1 MGSESAEPI
10 GSRSE
15 MSPQADLTPTAIVR
29 EAVRSYARLQP
40 QVAELSRRLASW
52 LQSVLDDA
60 GIDYLNI
67 ASRGKSVASFAAKTN
82 RTAAGRP
89 RYPDPMH
96 DITDQVGAR
105 IVTYVTSDV
114 AAVAGLIRDQ
124 LEVVDDKDL
133 GQETASKGRFGY
145 VSRHLQVALDPTWV
159 GDLSLEGLQVPSAQ
173 VQLRTVLQ
181 HAWAEFEHDVRYKGT
196 IPEAQAPDLDRR
208 FTLAA
213 GLLELAD
220 KEFEVIRFRLRAELA
235 EETPEADASDPRI
248 ADQELAGFLA
258 GHFPEAGWS
267 RTDHYT
273 WMAGL
278 LLELG
283 ITSLR
288 ELEGL
293 LPAVDSAA
301 ITERMGYKYPPGAV
315 RRLDDA
321 LLAIFGERYLELHGN
336 AHRAEL
342 LGVRLEKLHG
352 PDVTASVEAG

>member
-1 MGSESAEPI
+1 VTTDNAQ
-10 GSRSE
+10 R
-15 MSPQADLTPTAIVR
+15 DLVR

-40 QVAELSRRLASW
+40 QVAELSRRLAAW
-52 LQSVLDDA
+52 LQSMLDDS
-60 GIDYLNI
+60 GIDYLSV
-67 ASRGKSVASFAAKTN
+67 AARGKSVASFAMKTN
-82 RTAAGRP
+82 RASADNP
-89 RYPDPMH
+89 RYPDPLR
-96 DITDQVGAR
+96 DITDQIGVR

-133 GQETASKGRFGY
+133 GQATASAGTFGY
-145 VSRHLQVALDPTWV
+145 VSRHLQVALDPAWV
-159 GDLSLEGLQVPSAQ
+159 GDAATVGLQVASAQ
-173 VQLRTVLQ
+173 VQIRTVLQ
-181 HAWAEFEHDVRYKGT
+181 HAWAEFEHDIRYKGT
-196 IPEAQAPDLDRR
+196 IPEALAPDLDRR

-220 KEFEVIRFRLRAELA
+220 KEFEVIRDRLRAELA
-235 EETPEADASDPRI
+235 EGAQEADASDPRI
-248 ADQELAGFLA
+248 ADQELAAFLA

-267 RTDHYT
+267 RSDHYS

-288 ELEGL
+288 ELDGL

-301 ITERMGYKYPPGAV
+301 ITEQMGYKYPPGAV

-321 LLAIFGERYLELHGN
+321 LLAIFGEHYLELHGN
-336 AHRAEL
+336 AHRADL
-342 LGVRLEKLHG
+342 LATRLAKLTG
-352 PDVTASVEAG
+352 ATADSTASG